1 MLCSRKGGFFG
12 NVVIL
17 VINAVKCTLCLSKWL
32 SLCRSTMPV
41 NDLLESNWMSKL
53 DGCRRRLGRSG
64 GRMKRRSASRL
75 KGILGGRSVPSRA
88 EPSTASTHARTLRA
102 APSVSAEPTRER
114 GRCETL
120 VWPFRESCPQSDGT
134 SAARLGRARAP
145 SCAPI
150 GRRPRRS
157 TLPRFPNG

>member
-88 EPSTASTHARTLRA
+88 EHRVHARANLASRPVRQRRAHPRTRKVRDSGLAFPGVLPPVGRNLRRSTRPGA
-102 APSVSAEPTRER
+102 RSVLRPDWPASASLHAPSVP
-114 GRCETL
+114 
-120 VWPFRESCPQSDGT
+120 
-134 SAARLGRARAP
+134 
-145 SCAPI
+145 
-150 GRRPRRS
+150 
-157 TLPRFPNG
+157 